1 MVYLSRPYHFK
12 FFKGC
17 LPQILLGPFLNTLSH
32 MIGSYHALVITSNI
46 FICWFIAI
54 YFGFCNML
62 RIKIFHKNTAIFYV
76 FYLLNV
82 QIISICILYNHTV
95 TLHYISYIRCLTKQ
109 EIETLTKPYSQD
121 NILILLDLFRQTRL
135 LFQIL

>member
-32 MIGSYHALVITSNI
+32 MIGSYHASVITSNI

-109 EIETLTKPYSQD
+109 EIETLTKP
-121 NILILLDLFRQTRL
+121 
-135 LFQIL
+135 